1 MFSQFAKKIGFQTI
15 REYEDSKLAR
25 VEQRVREKAELN
37 AAVQEYK
44 NQLDYIESNNVD
56 EELKK
61 TNEKLTNFENELS
74 QRQKEN
80 ENDTKKMEKEEQAL
94 KTIETENEKI
104 ANEAKTKKNKL
115 LELKKDIQKKTR

>member
-1 MFSQFAKKIGFQTI
+1 
-15 REYEDSKLAR
+15 
-25 VEQRVREKAELN
+25 
-37 AAVQEYK
+37 
-44 NQLDYIESNNVD
+44 LDYIESNNVD

-104 ANEAKTKKNKL
+104 ANEVKTKKINYWN
-115 LELKKDIQKKTR
+115 